1 MASSAASTV
10 PASVADSEPIR
21 MVRLWS
27 APQPSSCTF
36 ATCGCARITS
46 TTASSPETQRLRNPA
61 RDSGSSPKPFIMPF
75 ERSLSCLQ
83 AFSATRA
90 TIKCFLS
97 AAVASAIPITAT
109 VASLGGA
116 SCTTGPNTRCR
127 RRPPSS
133 SPSNAL
139 TRPASGCCA
148 NSPFTNTR
156 EQADSCAACSAAIPF
171 QPQPASAAAQVV
183 GRRWQARRCSAI
195 APRVV
200 VMPQWSQAASMAAIL
215 ASRSRLRFLCGS
227 QSRHSGQRR
236 GSRRFQQSTHM
247 QWPSRHWCTSPEG
260 RSRHTGHARGD
271 SISSSAVFDAEE
283 ATAIGCSQGL
293 QRAG

>member
-1 MASSAASTV
+1 MARYRSA
-10 PASVADSEPIR
+10 
-21 MVRLWS
+21 L
-27 APQPSSCTF
+27 QPSSCTF
-36 ATCGCARITS
+36 ATCGCSRIAS
-46 TTASSPETQRLRNPA
+46 TTASSPCLGSRRK
-61 RDSGSSPKPFIMPF
+61 DSGRLSPLIIPFD
-75 ERSLSCLQ
+75 RSLIRLQ

-90 TIKCFLS
+90 TVKCFLS

-116 SCTTGPNTRCR
+116 SCVAGPNKRCR
-127 RRPPSS
+127 RRSPSS

-139 TRPASGCCA
+139 TWPASGC
-148 NSPFTNTR
+148 NSPFCAR
-156 EQADSCAACSAAIPF
+156 GQASCAARARVCARGQADSCAASSAAIPS
-171 QPQPASAAAQVV
+171 QPQPATAAVQIA
-183 GRRWQARRCSAI
+183 GHRWQARRCSAT

-200 VMPQWSQAASMAAIL
+200 IMPQCSQAAARAATL
-215 ASRSRLRFLCGS
+215 ASRSQLRFLGGS
-227 QSRHSGQRR
+227 QSLHSGQRR